1 VDQVDQLLCLALC
14 QVELHTKSTLVVLG
28 PWKIGQNCV
37 EPMIDQVVSAENPWP
52 NTATQ
57 TVLVCRIPK
66 KDDKPS
72 ANEFVDKDGRI
83 CRWVVMDKK

>member
-1 VDQVDQLLCLALC
+1 M
-14 QVELHTKSTLVVLG
+14 ELTLFRQARSTSCT
-28 PWKIGQNCV
+28 NN
-37 EPMIDQVVSAENPWP
+37 PMIDQTASAENPWP
-52 NTATQ
+52 NTETK

-83 CRWVVMDKK
+83 CRWVVTNQK

>member
-1 VDQVDQLLCLALC
+1 
-14 QVELHTKSTLVVLG
+14 
-28 PWKIGQNCV
+28 
-37 EPMIDQVVSAENPWP
+37 MIDQLVSAENPWP
-52 NTATQ
+52 NTETK

-83 CRWVVMDKK
+83 CRWVVTNQK